1 MKVLVFAAMILG
13 GGLLGF
19 GWAKL
24 VGCPTGGCPLT
35 ATPWRGTLFGMV
47 MGGLMAMSSMT
58 SKPAASSAPKLPGE
72 EAIVHIE
79 SNEQFRALIAPGTGK
94 TVLVDFY
101 ADWCGPCRHFG
112 EILAEFAPKHKD
124 AITVVKV
131 NVDKLTD
138 LDREYKIEVIPT
150 VILFRDG
157 KMEKQS
163 VGGMDL
169 EALEAWVAP

>member
-1 MKVLVFAAMILG
+1 MKILIVAAMIFG

-35 ATPWRGTLFGMV
+35 ATPWRGALFGAV
-47 MGGLMAMSSMT
+47 IGGLMAMSTLS
-58 SKPAASSAPKLPGE
+58 SKPAPPPAPSPGD
-72 EAIVHIE
+72 EAIVHVG
-79 SNEQFRALIAPGTGK
+79 SSDAFKALIAPGTGK

-112 EILAEFAPKHKD
+112 EVLAQFAPKHLGEV
-124 AITVVKV
+124 TVVKV
-131 NVDKLTD
+131 NVDALPD
-138 LDREYKIEVIPT
+138 LDREYKVEIIPT
-150 VILFRDG
+150 VLLIRDG
-157 KMEKQS
+157 KVEKQS

-169 EALEAWVAP
+169 EALEAWVK